1 MPYVTIHHKFR
12 ELCNTA
18 LIMKEKNLPVVDT
31 RYWIAMLTA
40 SLVGTTLGDFISNS
54 LHFGY
59 IKGLLPLGIALAAI
73 FAVERITNWASQ
85 TYYWLAIVLTRTM
98 ATNLADL
105 ATHRLKLNYAWIEI
119 VLFGILIAVFLVHRS
134 GHESPTA
141 SSDSK
146 LPKNDFAY
154 WLMVLIASTI
164 GTTLGDF
171 ISDDMGLGVARASLI
186 MAFVLAGAFLIQ
198 TKLNWFGKPAYWL
211 LLIVV
216 RTTGTVVGDFL
227 SGDDG
232 LKLGFLVSAAAS
244 ALFLAVLLTLWKSA
258 SASKTQ
264 MRNEA

>member
-1 MPYVTIHHKFR
+1 
-12 ELCNTA
+12 
-18 LIMKEKNLPVVDT
+18 MKEKNLPAVNA
-31 RYWIAMLTA
+31 RYWLAMLFA

-59 IKGLLPLGIALAAI
+59 IKGLLPLSLALALI
-73 FAVERITNWASQ
+73 FVAERMTSAASEV
-85 TYYWLAIVLTRTM
+85 YYWLAIVLTRTM

-119 VLFGILIAVFLVHRS
+119 VLFGILIAVFLVQRS
-134 GHESPTA
+134 GHESATA
-141 SSDSK
+141 SSGSK

-171 ISDDMGLGVARASLI
+171 LSDDLGLGVARASLI
-186 MAFVLAGAFLIQ
+186 MAFVLAGAFVIHA
-198 TKLNWFGKPAYWL
+198 KLDLFGKPVYWL

-216 RTTGTVVGDFL
+216 RTTGTVVGDLL

-232 LKLGFLVSAAAS
+232 LKLGFLASAAGA

-258 SASKTQ
+258 SASKIQ
-264 MRNEA
+264 MGNEA